1 MSWQFFSS
9 SVTGVSHYSSSTPCQ
24 DKHSVVSSADGKW
37 LAAVVS
43 DGAGSAKY
51 AEIGAETTVKI
62 FCESLI
68 ALSSELNTRT
78 PGTWINDFL
87 IEKILALR
95 QQLRIIAGKDEINE
109 YHCTLVAALV
119 GEKGGFSIHI
129 GDGHITGGNFE
140 LLNNGKINLNS
151 NNINS
156 FPENGEYANETF
168 FVTEGNWVKHIRV
181 SPLPPLDWIALTSDG
196 GSSLLFD
203 GKDNVKSGFL
213 IPVLGF
219 ALDEPQSASK
229 LLTTTISD
237 PKANQLTSDDKT
249 IVVAYRKNK
258 MLTSE
263 RIIYKESDQV
273 TTENKSPVTKSK
285 NDSST
290 EPEKNTNETPRKTLP
305 TKSSLIIN
313 FYKFKLIGKYMVTLG
328 IAVLLFC
335 TGLFLYQWNE
345 SNDINYSTPPSGHT
359 NKSRDSEEANIPASA
374 ETPSDIGN
382 DNQEKSKEAF
392 TELPKSQPKTIDT
405 AKEKVLPNSVS
416 GELKKQSV
424 K

>member
-9 SVTGVSHYSSSTPCQ
+9 SVTGVSHYSTSTPCQ

-140 LLNNGKINLNS
+140 LLNDGKINLNS

-156 FPENGEYANETF
+156 LPENGEYANETF

-203 GKDNVKSGFL
+203 GKDKVKSGFL

-229 LLTTTISD
+229 VLTTTISD

-263 RIIYKESDQV
+263 RIIYKESEQV
-273 TTENKSPVTKSK
+273 TTEDKSSVRKSK
-285 NDSST
+285 NDSLT
-290 EPEKNTNETPRKTLP
+290 QTAKNTNETLSKTLP
-305 TKSSLIIN
+305 TKSSLIIK
-313 FYKFKLIGKYMVTLG
+313 FYKFKLITKYLAALV
-328 IAVLLFC
+328 IAALLFF

-345 SNDINYSTPPSGHT
+345 SKDINNPTPISAHT
-359 NKSRDSEEANIPASA
+359 NKNRDSEEPNIPASSQPA
-374 ETPSDIGN
+374 SELTNS
-382 DNQEKSKEAF
+382 NQEKSKETPA
-392 TELPKSQPKTIDT
+392 ELPKTLPKTIDT
-405 AKEKVLPNSVS
+405 ALDKGLPNSVS